1 MNKFSCLLCL
11 LIGFNA
17 LLFGQVNKR
26 QAHINPVVSS
36 VVVDGNL
43 SEGEWKEVNGA
54 TDFWQYFPSDTSL
67 ANFDTEIYFQYD
79 EENLY
84 VGIRCY
90 SQGND
95 YVLNSLK
102 RDYRAWGNDNL
113 TLVFDTFKDGTNAFV
128 FGITPYGVRR
138 EALISGGGNQREDFS
153 SSWDNKWYGDSKM
166 HEGYWTAELAIPFK
180 SIRFDQDIKVWGFNS
195 YRFDLQNNER
205 STWVQIPQ
213 NQMIMN
219 LGFTGD
225 LIWKGEL
232 PEPKRNIS
240 LIPYITGT
248 ANKVV
253 EDNGNIVNDQ
263 FGGFG
268 GDAKIGLGSG
278 LNLDLT
284 INPDFSQVEVDEQVT
299 DLNRFEIFFPER
311 RQFFLENADLFGGF
325 GFGVLNPF
333 FSRRIGVAKDTMD
346 GASYS
351 NPILFGA
358 RLSGKLNEYTRL
370 GLLTIQTAAN
380 EEYGLPSYNYSV
392 ATVQKKVFER
402 SNIGFIMVN
411 KEHFN
416 EDTDATHYSKYNRVV
431 GSDFNLFSKDNR
443 WTGKVF
449 YHHSLSDTNESGGG
463 QHGAEVTYTNNR
475 YQFNWNHQ
483 YVNEDFDA
491 EVGFII
497 RKNAFRLNPNVTRY
511 IFPDSK
517 TINRIDLRL
526 GFEQVVQPGGG
537 LLDRNV
543 NFGIENRFKSTANL
557 ELQGNLDYILL
568 TGDFDPTGVDT
579 ISLKE
584 GDVFQNAQ
592 LELSYRSNN
601 NKLFTFGGRLIGGQ
615 FFGGKRYGLR
625 ANMSY
630 RLGVLGSLSL
640 TASYNYLDREAPY
653 SSASLFLLGPK
664 FDLSFTKKLFWT
676 TFLQYNNQSDNFN
689 INSRLQWRFLPASD
703 MFLVYTDNYYSDFS
717 ANKNRAIVLKVSYWL
732 NM

>member
-1 MNKFSCLLCL
+1 MARFGI
-11 LIGFNA
+11 LIGTLVLMNSM
-17 LLFGQVNKR
+17 LLGQNRSAYIHPLK
-26 QAHINPVVSS
+26 SS
-36 VVVDGNL
+36 VVIDGNL
-43 SEGEWKEVNGA
+43 SAGEWTEQNGA
-54 TDFWQYFPSDTSL
+54 TDFFQYFPTDTSK
-67 ANFDTEIYFQYD
+67 ANYDTEIYFQYD
-79 EENLY
+79 ENNLY

-153 SSWDNKWYGDSKM
+153 SSWDNKWIGESQM
-166 HEGYWTAELAIPFK
+166 HDGYWTAELSIPFK
-180 SIRFDQDIKVWGFNS
+180 SIRFDQDTKVWGFNS
-195 YRFDLQNNER
+195 YRFDLQSNER

-253 EDNGNIVNDQ
+253 EDGTTTRDQ

-358 RLSGKLNEYTRL
+358 RLSGKLNEDTRL

-411 KEHFN
+411 KEHFEN
-416 EDTDATHYSKYNRVV
+416 DIDASQYTKYNRVI

-443 WTGKVF
+443 WTGKAF
-449 YHHSLSDTNESGGG
+449 YHHSLSDDNSSGGG
-463 QHGAEVTYTNNR
+463 QHGAELTYTNNR

-483 YVNEDFDA
+483 YVNQDFDA

-497 RKNAFRLNPNVTRY
+497 RNNAFRMNPNATMF

-517 TINRIDLRL
+517 SINRIDLKL
-526 GFEQVVQPGGG
+526 GFEQVIKPGGG

-557 ELQGNLDYILL
+557 ELQGNLDYVLL

-579 ISLKE
+579 ISLLE
-584 GDVFQNAQ
+584 GEVFRNAQ

-630 RLGVLGSLSL
+630 RLGVLGSLSM

-664 FDLSFTKKLFWT
+664 FDITFTKKLFWT

>member
-1 MNKFSCLLCL
+1 MIRLSI
-11 LIGFNA
+11 LIGTLF
-17 LLFGQVNKR
+17 LLSTMLNGQNR
-26 QAHINPVVSS
+26 SASIHPVKSKVI
-36 VVVDGNL
+36 VDGIL
-43 SEGEWKEVNGA
+43 SAGEWTEQNGA
-54 TDFWQYFPSDTSL
+54 TNFFQYFPSDTSQ

-79 EENLY
+79 ETNLY

-90 SQGND
+90 SQGD
-95 YVLNSLK
+95 EYVLNSLK

-153 SSWDNKWYGDSKM
+153 SSWDNKWKGESHM
-166 HEGYWTAELAIPFK
+166 HDGYWTAELEIPFK

-195 YRFDLQNNER
+195 YRFDLQSNER

-225 LIWKGEL
+225 LVWEGEL
-232 PEPKRNIS
+232 PKAKRNIS

-248 ANKVV
+248 ANRVV
-253 EDNGNIVNDQ
+253 EDAGVVTDQ

-333 FSRRIGVAKDTMD
+333 FSRRIGVAKDTID

-358 RLSGKLNEYTRL
+358 RLSGKLNEDTRL

-402 SNIGFIMVN
+402 SNVGLIMVN

-416 EDTDATHYSKYNRVV
+416 NETDASHYTKYNRVV

-449 YHHSLSDTNESGGG
+449 YHHSLSDSNENGGG

-497 RKNAFRLNPNVTRY
+497 RKNAFRVNPNATMF
-511 IFPDSK
+511 IFPNSK

-526 GFEQVVQPGGG
+526 GYEQVVQPGGG

-557 ELQGNLDYILL
+557 ELEGNLDYILL
-568 TGDFDPTGVDT
+568 TGDFDPTGIDT

-584 GDVFQNAQ
+584 GEVFQNAQ
-592 LELSYRSNN
+592 LELAYRSNN
-601 NKLFTFGGRLIGGQ
+601 NKLFTYGARLIGGQ

-640 TASYNYLDREAPY
+640 TASYNYLNREAPY

-664 FDLSFTKKLFWT
+664 FDLTFTKKLFWT

>member
-1 MNKFSCLLCL
+1 MARFGI
-11 LIGFNA
+11 LIGTLFLMNSM
-17 LLFGQVNKR
+17 LLGQNRSAYIHPLK
-26 QAHINPVVSS
+26 SS
-36 VVVDGNL
+36 VVIDGNL
-43 SEGEWKEVNGA
+43 SAGEWTEQNGA
-54 TDFWQYFPSDTSL
+54 TDFFQYFPTDTSK
-67 ANFDTEIYFQYD
+67 ANYDTEIYFQYD
-79 EENLY
+79 ENNLY
-84 VGIRCY
+84 VGIRCH

-153 SSWDNKWYGDSKM
+153 SSWDNKWIGESKM
-166 HEGYWTAELAIPFK
+166 HDGYWTAELSIPFK
-180 SIRFDQDIKVWGFNS
+180 SIRFDQDTKVWGFNS
-195 YRFDLQNNER
+195 YRFDLQSNER

-253 EDNGNIVNDQ
+253 EDGTITRDQ

-333 FSRRIGVAKDTMD
+333 FSRRIGVAKDTID

-358 RLSGKLNEYTRL
+358 RLSGKLNEDTRL
-370 GLLTIQTAAN
+370 GLLSIQTAGN

-411 KEHFN
+411 KEHFEN
-416 EDTDATHYSKYNRVV
+416 DIDADHYTKYNRVI

-443 WTGKVF
+443 WTGKAF
-449 YHHSLSDTNESGGG
+449 YHHSLSDDNTSGGG

-483 YVNEDFDA
+483 YVNQDFDA

-497 RKNAFRLNPNVTRY
+497 RNNAFRMNPNATMF

-517 TINRIDLRL
+517 SINRIDLKL
-526 GFEQVVQPGGG
+526 GFEQVIKPGGG

-557 ELQGNLDYILL
+557 ELQGNLDYVLL

-579 ISLKE
+579 ISLLE
-584 GDVFQNAQ
+584 GEVFRNAQ

-630 RLGVLGSLSL
+630 RLGVLGSLSM

-664 FDLSFTKKLFWT
+664 FDITFTKKLFWT

>member
-1 MNKFSCLLCL
+1 MARFSI
-11 LIGFNA
+11 LIGTLFLMNSM
-17 LLFGQVNKR
+17 LLGQNRSAYIHPLK
-26 QAHINPVVSS
+26 SS
-36 VVVDGNL
+36 VVIDGNL
-43 SEGEWKEVNGA
+43 SAGEWTEQNGA
-54 TDFWQYFPSDTSL
+54 TDFFQYFPTDTSK
-67 ANFDTEIYFQYD
+67 ANYDTEIYFQYD
-79 EENLY
+79 ENNLY

-138 EALISGGGNQREDFS
+138 EALISGGGNEREDFS
-153 SSWDNKWYGDSKM
+153 SSWDNKWIGESKM
-166 HEGYWTAELAIPFK
+166 HDGYWTAELSIPFK
-180 SIRFDQDIKVWGFNS
+180 SIRFDQDTKVWGFNS
-195 YRFDLQNNER
+195 YRFDLQSNER

-253 EDNGNIVNDQ
+253 EDGTITRDQ

-333 FSRRIGVAKDTMD
+333 FSRRIGVAKDTID

-358 RLSGKLNEYTRL
+358 RLSGKLNEDTRL
-370 GLLTIQTAAN
+370 GLLSIQTAGN

-411 KEHFN
+411 KEHFEN
-416 EDTDATHYSKYNRVV
+416 DIDADHYTKYNRVI

-443 WTGKVF
+443 WTGKAF
-449 YHHSLSDTNESGGG
+449 YHHSLSDDNTSGGG

-483 YVNEDFDA
+483 YVNQDFDA

-497 RKNAFRLNPNVTRY
+497 RNNAFRMNPNATMF

-517 TINRIDLRL
+517 SINRIDLKL
-526 GFEQVVQPGGG
+526 GFEQVIKPGGG

-557 ELQGNLDYILL
+557 ELQGNLDYVLL

-579 ISLKE
+579 ISLLE
-584 GDVFQNAQ
+584 GEVFRNAQ

-625 ANMSY
+625 ADMSY
-630 RLGVLGSLSL
+630 RLGVLGSLSM

-664 FDLSFTKKLFWT
+664 FDITFTKKLFWT

>member
-1 MNKFSCLLCL
+1 MLL
-11 LIGFNA
+11 
-17 LLFGQVNKR
+17 GQNRSAYIHPLK
-26 QAHINPVVSS
+26 SS
-36 VVVDGNL
+36 VVIDGNL
-43 SEGEWKEVNGA
+43 SAGEWTEQNGA
-54 TDFWQYFPSDTSL
+54 TDFFQYFPTDTSK
-67 ANFDTEIYFQYD
+67 ANYDTEIYFQYD
-79 EENLY
+79 ENNLY

-138 EALISGGGNQREDFS
+138 EALISGGGNEREDFS
-153 SSWDNKWYGDSKM
+153 SSWDNKWIGESKM
-166 HEGYWTAELAIPFK
+166 HDGYWTAELSIPFK
-180 SIRFDQDIKVWGFNS
+180 SIRFDQDTKVWGFNS
-195 YRFDLQNNER
+195 YRFDLQSNER

-253 EDNGNIVNDQ
+253 EDGTITRDQ

-333 FSRRIGVAKDTMD
+333 FSRRIGVAKDTID

-358 RLSGKLNEYTRL
+358 RLSGKLNEDTRL
-370 GLLTIQTAAN
+370 GLLSIQTAGN

-411 KEHFN
+411 KEHFEN
-416 EDTDATHYSKYNRVV
+416 DIDADHYTKYNRVI

-443 WTGKVF
+443 WTGKAF
-449 YHHSLSDTNESGGG
+449 YHHSLSDDNTSGGG

-483 YVNEDFDA
+483 YVNQDFDA

-497 RKNAFRLNPNVTRY
+497 RNNAFRMNPNATMF

-517 TINRIDLRL
+517 SINRIDLKL
-526 GFEQVVQPGGG
+526 GFEQVIKPGGG

-557 ELQGNLDYILL
+557 ELQGNLDYVLL

-579 ISLKE
+579 ISLLE
-584 GDVFQNAQ
+584 GEVFRNAQ

-625 ANMSY
+625 ADMSY
-630 RLGVLGSLSL
+630 RLGVLGSLSM

-664 FDLSFTKKLFWT
+664 FDITFTKKLFWT

>member
-1 MNKFSCLLCL
+1 MARFGI
-11 LIGFNA
+11 LIGTLFLMNSMLLGQNRNA
-17 LLFGQVNKR
+17 YIHPLK
-26 QAHINPVVSS
+26 SS
-36 VVVDGNL
+36 VVIDGNL
-43 SEGEWKEVNGA
+43 SAGEWTEQNGA
-54 TDFWQYFPSDTSL
+54 TDFFQYFPTDTSK
-67 ANFDTEIYFQYD
+67 ANYDTEIYFQYD
-79 EENLY
+79 ENNLY

-153 SSWDNKWYGDSKM
+153 SSWDNKWIGESKM
-166 HEGYWTAELAIPFK
+166 HDGYWTAELSIPFK
-180 SIRFDQDIKVWGFNS
+180 SIRFDQDTKVWGFNS
-195 YRFDLQNNER
+195 YRFDLQSNER

-253 EDNGNIVNDQ
+253 EDGTITRDQ

-333 FSRRIGVAKDTMD
+333 FSRRIGVAKDTID

-358 RLSGKLNEYTRL
+358 RLSGKLNEDTRL
-370 GLLTIQTAAN
+370 GLLSIQTAGN

-411 KEHFN
+411 KEHFEN
-416 EDTDATHYSKYNRVV
+416 DIDADHYTKYNRVI

-443 WTGKVF
+443 WTGKAF
-449 YHHSLSDTNESGGG
+449 YHHSLSDDNTSGGG

-483 YVNEDFDA
+483 YVNQDFDA

-497 RKNAFRLNPNVTRY
+497 RNNAFRMNPNATMF

-517 TINRIDLRL
+517 SINRIDLKL
-526 GFEQVVQPGGG
+526 GFEQVIKPGGG

-557 ELQGNLDYILL
+557 ELQGNLDYVLL

-579 ISLKE
+579 ISLLE
-584 GDVFQNAQ
+584 GEVFRNAQ

-630 RLGVLGSLSL
+630 RLGVLGSLSM

-664 FDLSFTKKLFWT
+664 FDITFTKKLFWT

>member
-1 MNKFSCLLCL
+1 MARFGI
-11 LIGFNA
+11 LIGTLFLMNSM
-17 LLFGQVNKR
+17 LLGQNRSAYIHPLK
-26 QAHINPVVSS
+26 SS
-36 VVVDGNL
+36 VVIDGNL
-43 SEGEWKEVNGA
+43 SAGEWTEQNGA
-54 TDFWQYFPSDTSL
+54 TDFFQYFPTDTSK
-67 ANFDTEIYFQYD
+67 ANYDTEIYFQYD
-79 EENLY
+79 ENNLY

-153 SSWDNKWYGDSKM
+153 SSWDNKWIGESKM
-166 HEGYWTAELAIPFK
+166 HDGYWTAELSIPFK
-180 SIRFDQDIKVWGFNS
+180 SIRFDQDTKVWGFNS
-195 YRFDLQNNER
+195 YRFDLQSNER

-253 EDNGNIVNDQ
+253 EDGTITRDQ

-333 FSRRIGVAKDTMD
+333 FSRRIGVAKDTID

-358 RLSGKLNEYTRL
+358 RLSGKLNEDTRL
-370 GLLTIQTAAN
+370 GLLSIQTAGN

-411 KEHFN
+411 KEHFEN
-416 EDTDATHYSKYNRVV
+416 DIDADHYTKYNRVI

-443 WTGKVF
+443 WTGKAF
-449 YHHSLSDTNESGGG
+449 YHHSLSDDNTSGGG

-483 YVNEDFDA
+483 YVNQDFDA

-497 RKNAFRLNPNVTRY
+497 RNNAFRMNPNATMF

-517 TINRIDLRL
+517 SINRIDLKL
-526 GFEQVVQPGGG
+526 GFEQVIKPGGG

-557 ELQGNLDYILL
+557 ELQGNLDYVLL

-579 ISLKE
+579 ISLLE
-584 GDVFQNAQ
+584 GEVFRNAQ

-630 RLGVLGSLSL
+630 RLGVLGSLSM

-664 FDLSFTKKLFWT
+664 FDITFTKKLFWT

>member
-1 MNKFSCLLCL
+1 MARFGI
-11 LIGFNA
+11 LIGTLFLMNSM
-17 LLFGQVNKR
+17 LLGQNRSAYIHPLK
-26 QAHINPVVSS
+26 SS
-36 VVVDGNL
+36 VVIDGNL
-43 SEGEWKEVNGA
+43 SAGEWTEQNGA
-54 TDFWQYFPSDTSL
+54 TDFFQYFPTDTSK
-67 ANFDTEIYFQYD
+67 ANYDTEIYFQYD
-79 EENLY
+79 ENNLY

-90 SQGND
+90 SQGED

-153 SSWDNKWYGDSKM
+153 SSWDNKWIGESKM
-166 HEGYWTAELAIPFK
+166 HDGYWTAELSIPFK
-180 SIRFDQDIKVWGFNS
+180 SIRFDQDTKVWGFNS
-195 YRFDLQNNER
+195 YRFDLQSNER

-253 EDNGNIVNDQ
+253 EDGTITRDQ

-333 FSRRIGVAKDTMD
+333 FSRRIGVAKDTID

-358 RLSGKLNEYTRL
+358 RLSGKLNEDTRL
-370 GLLTIQTAAN
+370 GLLSIQTAGN

-411 KEHFN
+411 KEHFEN
-416 EDTDATHYSKYNRVV
+416 DIDADHYTKYNRVI

-443 WTGKVF
+443 WTGKAF
-449 YHHSLSDTNESGGG
+449 YHHSLSDDNTSGGG

-483 YVNEDFDA
+483 YVNQDFDA

-497 RKNAFRLNPNVTRY
+497 RNNAFRMNPNATMF

-517 TINRIDLRL
+517 SINRIDLKL
-526 GFEQVVQPGGG
+526 GFEQVIKPGGG

-557 ELQGNLDYILL
+557 ELQGNLDYVLL

-579 ISLKE
+579 ISLLE
-584 GDVFQNAQ
+584 GEVFRNAQ

-630 RLGVLGSLSL
+630 RLGVLGSLSM

-664 FDLSFTKKLFWT
+664 FDITFTKKLFWT

>member
-1 MNKFSCLLCL
+1 MNSMLL
-11 LIGFNA
+11 
-17 LLFGQVNKR
+17 GQNRSAYIHPLK
-26 QAHINPVVSS
+26 SS
-36 VVVDGNL
+36 VVIDGNL
-43 SEGEWKEVNGA
+43 SAGEWEEQNGA
-54 TDFWQYFPSDTSL
+54 TDFFQYFPTDTSK
-67 ANFDTEIYFQYD
+67 ANYDTEIYFQYD
-79 EENLY
+79 ENNLY

-90 SQGND
+90 SQGSD

-153 SSWDNKWYGDSKM
+153 SSWDNKWIGESQM
-166 HEGYWTAELAIPFK
+166 HDGYWTAELSIPFK
-180 SIRFDQDIKVWGFNS
+180 SIRFDQDTKVWGFNS

-248 ANKVV
+248 ANKIV
-253 EDNGNIVNDQ
+253 EEGTLTRDQ

-333 FSRRIGVAKDTMD
+333 FSRRIGVAKDTID

-358 RLSGKLNEYTRL
+358 RLSGKLNEDTRL
-370 GLLTIQTAAN
+370 GLLSIQTAGN

-411 KEHFN
+411 KEHFEN
-416 EDTDATHYSKYNRVV
+416 DIDANHYTKYNRVI

-449 YHHSLSDTNESGGG
+449 YHHSLSDNNTSGGG
-463 QHGAEVTYTNNR
+463 QYGTEVTYTNNR

-483 YVNEDFDA
+483 YVNQDFDA

-497 RKNAFRLNPNVTRY
+497 RNNAFRMNPNATMF

-517 TINRIDLRL
+517 SINRIDLKL
-526 GFEQVVQPGGG
+526 GFEQVIKPGGG

-557 ELQGNLDYILL
+557 ELQGNLDYVLL

-579 ISLKE
+579 ISLLE
-584 GDVFQNAQ
+584 GEVFRNAQ

-630 RLGVLGSLSL
+630 RLGVLGSLSM

-664 FDLSFTKKLFWT
+664 FDITFTKKLFWT

>member
-1 MNKFSCLLCL
+1 MARFCI
-11 LIGFNA
+11 LIGTLFFMNSM
-17 LLFGQVNKR
+17 LLGQNRSAYIHPLK
-26 QAHINPVVSS
+26 SS
-36 VVVDGNL
+36 VVIDGNL
-43 SEGEWKEVNGA
+43 SAGEWEEQNGA
-54 TDFWQYFPSDTSL
+54 TDFFQYFPTDTSK
-67 ANFDTEIYFQYD
+67 ANYDTEIYFQYD
-79 EENLY
+79 ENNLY

-90 SQGND
+90 SQGSD

-153 SSWDNKWYGDSKM
+153 SSWDNKWIGESQM
-166 HEGYWTAELAIPFK
+166 HDGYWTAELSIPFK
-180 SIRFDQDIKVWGFNS
+180 SIRFDQDTKVWGFNS

-248 ANKVV
+248 ANKIV
-253 EDNGNIVNDQ
+253 EEGTLTRDQ

-333 FSRRIGVAKDTMD
+333 FSRRIGVAKDTID

-358 RLSGKLNEYTRL
+358 RLSGKLNEDTRL
-370 GLLTIQTAAN
+370 GLLSIQTAGN

-411 KEHFN
+411 KEHFEN
-416 EDTDATHYSKYNRVV
+416 DIDANHYTKYNRVI

-449 YHHSLSDTNESGGG
+449 YHHSLSDNNTSGGG
-463 QHGAEVTYTNNR
+463 QYGTEVTYTNNR

-483 YVNEDFDA
+483 YVNQDFDA

-497 RKNAFRLNPNVTRY
+497 RNNAFRMNPNATMF

-517 TINRIDLRL
+517 SINRIDLKL
-526 GFEQVVQPGGG
+526 GFEQVIKPGGG

-557 ELQGNLDYILL
+557 ELQGNLDYVLL

-579 ISLKE
+579 ISLLE
-584 GDVFQNAQ
+584 GEVFRNAQ

-630 RLGVLGSLSL
+630 RLGVLGSLSM

-664 FDLSFTKKLFWT
+664 FDITFTKKLFWT

>member
-1 MNKFSCLLCL
+1 MARFSI
-11 LIGFNA
+11 LIGTLFLMNSM
-17 LLFGQVNKR
+17 LLGQNRSAYIHPLKT
-26 QAHINPVVSS
+26 S
-36 VVVDGNL
+36 VVIDGNL
-43 SEGEWKEVNGA
+43 SAGEWTEQNGA
-54 TDFWQYFPSDTSL
+54 TDFFQYFPTDTSK
-67 ANFDTEIYFQYD
+67 ANYDTEIYFQYD
-79 EENLY
+79 ENNLY

-138 EALISGGGNQREDFS
+138 EALISGGGNEREDFS
-153 SSWDNKWYGDSKM
+153 SSWDNKWIGESKM
-166 HEGYWTAELAIPFK
+166 HDGYWTAELSIPFK
-180 SIRFDQDIKVWGFNS
+180 SIRFDQDTKVWGFNS
-195 YRFDLQNNER
+195 YRFDLQSNER

-253 EDNGNIVNDQ
+253 EDGTITRDQ

-333 FSRRIGVAKDTMD
+333 FSRRIGVAKDTID

-358 RLSGKLNEYTRL
+358 RLSGKLNEDTRL
-370 GLLTIQTAAN
+370 GLLSIQTAGN

-411 KEHFN
+411 KEHFEN
-416 EDTDATHYSKYNRVV
+416 DIDADHYTKYNRVI

-443 WTGKVF
+443 WTGKAF
-449 YHHSLSDTNESGGG
+449 YHHSLSDDNTSGGG

-483 YVNEDFDA
+483 YVNQDFDA

-497 RKNAFRLNPNVTRY
+497 RNNAFRMNPNATMF

-517 TINRIDLRL
+517 SINRIDLKL
-526 GFEQVVQPGGG
+526 GFEQVIKPGGG

-557 ELQGNLDYILL
+557 ELQGNLDYVLL

-579 ISLKE
+579 ISLLE
-584 GDVFQNAQ
+584 GEVFRNAQ

-625 ANMSY
+625 ADMSY
-630 RLGVLGSLSL
+630 RLGVLGSLSM

-664 FDLSFTKKLFWT
+664 FDITFTKKLFWT

>member
-1 MNKFSCLLCL
+1 MARFGI
-11 LIGFNA
+11 LIGTLFLMNSM
-17 LLFGQVNKR
+17 LLGQNRSAYIHPLK
-26 QAHINPVVSS
+26 SS
-36 VVVDGNL
+36 VVIDGNL
-43 SEGEWKEVNGA
+43 SAGEWTEQNGA
-54 TDFWQYFPSDTSL
+54 TDFFQYFPTDTSK
-67 ANFDTEIYFQYD
+67 ANYDTEIYFQYD
-79 EENLY
+79 ENNLY

-153 SSWDNKWYGDSKM
+153 SSWDNKWIGESKM
-166 HEGYWTAELAIPFK
+166 HDGYWTAELSIPFK
-180 SIRFDQDIKVWGFNS
+180 SIRFDQDTKVWGFNS
-195 YRFDLQNNER
+195 YRFDLQSNER

-253 EDNGNIVNDQ
+253 EDGTITRDQ

-333 FSRRIGVAKDTMD
+333 FSRRIGVAKDTID

-358 RLSGKLNEYTRL
+358 RLSGKLNEDTRL

-411 KEHFN
+411 KEHFEN
-416 EDTDATHYSKYNRVV
+416 DIDADHYTKYNRVI

-443 WTGKVF
+443 WTGKAF
-449 YHHSLSDTNESGGG
+449 YHHSLSDDNTSGGG

-483 YVNEDFDA
+483 YVNQDFDA

-497 RKNAFRLNPNVTRY
+497 RNNAFRMNPNATMF

-517 TINRIDLRL
+517 SINRIDLKL
-526 GFEQVVQPGGG
+526 GFEQVIKPGGG

-557 ELQGNLDYILL
+557 ELQGNLDYVLL

-579 ISLKE
+579 ISLLE
-584 GDVFQNAQ
+584 GEVFRNAQ

-630 RLGVLGSLSL
+630 RLGVLGSLSM

-664 FDLSFTKKLFWT
+664 FDITFTKKLFWT

>member
-1 MNKFSCLLCL
+1 MIRLSI
-11 LIGFNA
+11 LIGTLF
-17 LLFGQVNKR
+17 LLSTMLNGQNR
-26 QAHINPVVSS
+26 SASIHPVKSKVI
-36 VVVDGNL
+36 VDGIL
-43 SEGEWKEVNGA
+43 SAGEWTEQNGA
-54 TDFWQYFPSDTSL
+54 TNFFQYFPSDTSQ

-79 EENLY
+79 ETNLY

-90 SQGND
+90 SQGD
-95 YVLNSLK
+95 EYVLNSLK

-153 SSWDNKWYGDSKM
+153 SSWDNKWKGESHM
-166 HEGYWTAELAIPFK
+166 HDGYWTAELEIPFK

-195 YRFDLQNNER
+195 YRFDLQSNER

-225 LIWKGEL
+225 LVWEGEL
-232 PEPKRNIS
+232 PKAKRNIS

-248 ANKVV
+248 ANRVV
-253 EDNGNIVNDQ
+253 EDAGVVTDQ

-333 FSRRIGVAKDTMD
+333 FSRRIGVAKDTID

-358 RLSGKLNEYTRL
+358 RLSGKLNEDTRL

-402 SNIGFIMVN
+402 SNVGLIMVN

-416 EDTDATHYSKYNRVV
+416 NETDASHYTKYNRVV

-449 YHHSLSDTNESGGG
+449 YHHSLSDSNKNGGG

-497 RKNAFRLNPNVTRY
+497 RKNAFRVNPNATMF
-511 IFPDSK
+511 IFPNSK

-526 GFEQVVQPGGG
+526 GYEQVVQPGGG

-557 ELQGNLDYILL
+557 ELEGNLDYILL
-568 TGDFDPTGVDT
+568 TGDFDPTGIDT

-584 GDVFQNAQ
+584 GEVFQNAQ
-592 LELSYRSNN
+592 LELAYRSNN
-601 NKLFTFGGRLIGGQ
+601 NKLFTYGARLIGGQ

-640 TASYNYLDREAPY
+640 TASYNYLNREAPY

-664 FDLSFTKKLFWT
+664 FDLTFTKKLFWT